1 MQALV
6 NLPTAKTELAGTW
19 TIAAGKTTDGKS
31 YSGTVQI
38 HPMGQIYIMSW
49 LTTIGDYSGLAF
61 FEEGH
66 LFAGCGLNDSY
77 GVTLYKINPDGI
89 LDGKWTVPSYKGA
102 CALENAVNPIP
113 HQFEGSYHIGGANPN
128 TGIHPGTLN
137 IRQSGNAYQLTWF
150 IGSEAQYQG
159 IGLRAG
165 DWLVACWGL
174 GSLCS
179 LAYEIQGN
187 RAQGRW
193 AHSER
198 LTLGEEILEKIC

>member
-6 NLPTAKTELAGTW
+6 NLPTTKTGPAGTW
-19 TIAAGKTTDGKS
+19 TIAAGTTTDGKT

-66 LFAGCGLNDSY
+66 LFAGCSFDDSY

-89 LDGKWTVPSYKGA
+89 LNGKWTVPSYKGA
-102 CALENAVNPIP
+102 FALENAVNRIP
-113 HQFEGSYHIGGANPN
+113 HQIEGVYDIGGTAPSN
-128 TGIHPGTLN
+128 GIHKGTLN
-137 IRQSGNAYQLTWF
+137 IRQSGNTYQLTWSM
-150 IGSEAQYQG
+150 GSEAQYQG

-165 DWLVACWGL
+165 DWLVACWGGNNL
-174 GSLCS
+174 FS

-193 AHSER
+193 ARSDQS
-198 LTLGEEILEKIC
+198 TLGEEILEKIC